1 MTMRSRHTRLTP
13 GDRLDRFT
21 IHGLLAQG
29 ENSEI
34 YRAFHPAFKRDVA
47 IKVFHPDITR
57 TESLT
62 PVFINQT
69 KDVIALRH
77 PNIMRILEA
86 GVAGDSYYLVMELV
100 VGMPLRDDVSAH
112 PRGFERDAALRLFRP
127 IASAVAYAHDQDIM
141 HGSIKPDNVL
151 IDQTH
156 KPILTDFNIP
166 CFREHPSGRG
176 GAANP
181 AYLAPEQAAQNL
193 ITVQSDIYALGILL
207 YELITGDVP
216 FKSKTRKDIIEEHR
230 LNDPVPP
237 SKIRVDLDPRI
248 ENTIM
253 HAIKRDP
260 AERFVSVRD
269 MLVSLDSEAA
279 ANPFETLHLTRDDMT
294 TVQKRKA
301 EIRQFERSRIAT
313 TSTEESRVQNINPR
327 VMVVAGVVIVAL
339 IAVLFVVSLVV

>member
-1 MTMRSRHTRLTP
+1 MTMRSRHTRLAP

-34 YRAFHPAFKRDVA
+34 YRAFHPACKRDVA

-62 PVFINQT
+62 PVFISQT
-69 KDVIALRH
+69 KDIIALRH

-86 GVAGDSYYLVMELV
+86 GVAGDSYYLVMELIM
-100 VGMPLRDDVSAH
+100 GAPLRDNVSAH
-112 PRGFERDAALRLFRP
+112 PRGFEREAALRLFRP
-127 IASAVAYAHDQDIM
+127 IASAVAYAHDQDIV

-207 YELITGDVP
+207 YELVTGDVP
-216 FKSKTRKDIIEEHR
+216 FKSKTRKDIMEEHR
-230 LNDPVPP
+230 LKAPLTP

-248 ENTIM
+248 ENMIM

-269 MLVSLDSEAA
+269 MLVSLESETA
-279 ANPFETLHLTRDDMT
+279 ANPFETLHLTREEMAA
-294 TVQKRKA
+294 VQKRKA
-301 EIRQFERSRIAT
+301 EIRQFERSRVATADTEKPRLQNVSQGRAIVGGVIIAALI
-313 TSTEESRVQNINPR
+313 V
-327 VMVVAGVVIVAL
+327 VLLVVAFVA
-339 IAVLFVVSLVV
+339 

>member
-1 MTMRSRHTRLTP
+1 MTMRSRHTQLAP

-21 IHGLLAQG
+21 IHGLLVQG

-34 YRAFHPAFKRDVA
+34 YRAFHPVFKRDVA

-57 TESLT
+57 TESLI
-62 PVFINQT
+62 PVFISQT
-69 KDVIALRH
+69 QDIIALRH

-100 VGMPLRDDVSAH
+100 KGAPLRDDVSAH
-112 PRGFERDAALRLFRP
+112 PRGFERDAALRIFRP
-127 IASAVAYAHDQDIM
+127 VASAVAYAHDQDIL

-151 IDQTH
+151 TAQTH

-193 ITVQSDIYALGILL
+193 ITVQSDVYALGILL
-207 YELITGDVP
+207 YELVTGDVP
-216 FKSKTRKDIIEEHR
+216 FKSKTRKDIMDEHR

-237 SKIRVDLDPRI
+237 SKMRVDLDPRI

-269 MLVSLDSEAA
+269 MLVSLDSVTA
-279 ANPFETLHLTRDDMT
+279 ANPFETLHLTRDDMAA
-294 TVQKRKA
+294 VQKRKA

-313 TSTEESRVQNINPR
+313 ADTDKTPLYNINR
-327 VMVVAGVVIVAL
+327 RTMMVAGAVILAL
-339 IAVLFVVSLVV
+339 IVVLVILASVV